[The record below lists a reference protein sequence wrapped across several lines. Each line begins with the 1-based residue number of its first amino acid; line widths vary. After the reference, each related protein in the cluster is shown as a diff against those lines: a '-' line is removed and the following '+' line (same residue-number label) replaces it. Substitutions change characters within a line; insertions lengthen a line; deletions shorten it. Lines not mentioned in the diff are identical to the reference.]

1 VLCVV
6 RNLSHK
12 LYKMPKFKIR
22 DVEKYMIE
30 IYEVEAD
37 TKEEALDRYVSELA
51 GSLELMDSC
60 YDPDVEDVIEVIQ

>member
-1 VLCVV
+1 
-6 RNLSHK
+6 
-12 LYKMPKFKIR
+12 MPKFKIR